1 MYFCWVKSVYTEFI
15 RLSQNIFFTL
25 AFTEYFCER
34 KWLKDF
40 CNSLYSYTFNNET
53 LWGLAFC
60 GLDQRAFGGS
70 KSFSKFEP
78 TGWKLTLKIAP
89 ESSNTSPGKI
99 KNFMP
104 ALSQRLDFHE
114 VTAFSA
120 IRRGEISRSFKFFPW
135 TFILQQSQNRRLLEI
150 CEL

>member
-15 RLSQNIFFTL
+15 RLSQNNFFTL

-114 VTAFSA
+114 VTAFSDYQTW
-120 IRRGEISRSFKFFPW
+120 RNFEKFQIFSLN
-135 TFILQQSQNRRLLEI
+135 FYSSAESK
-150 CEL
+150 

>member
-70 KSFSKFEP
+70 KSFSQFEP

-99 KNFMP
+99 KNFTH

-114 VTAFSA
+114 VTAFSDNQTW
-120 IRRGEISRSFKFFPW
+120 RNFEKFKIFTLNFY
-135 TFILQQSQNRRLLEI
+135 TSAESK
-150 CEL
+150 